1 MTSSFFLV
9 HPNRSKGNVADQR
22 RCEPCARDAEAV
34 RGASRGREEG
44 DGAGVPAG
52 ARPDARRDLEARA

>member
-9 HPNRSKGNVADQR
+9 HPNRFKGNDAVHR
-22 RCEPCARDAEAV
+22 RCEPCDRDAEAV
-34 RGASRGREEG
+34 RGDSRGREES

-52 ARPDARRDLEARA
+52 ARLDARRDLEARA